1 MLHGAICRL
10 GGGAVSEVYI
20 RTLMRA
26 AQIVGG
32 PQELAFK
39 LKVTPSHLAL
49 WMSGAEPCPPNVFL
63 QAVDLVL
70 ERASKPPAQA
80 SAPPPASDASD
91 KPQNL

>member
-1 MLHGAICRL
+1 M
-10 GGGAVSEVYI
+10 SEVHI

-70 ERASKPPAQA
+70 ERASKPPAPP
-80 SAPPPASDASD
+80 SAPPPAGDASD

>member
-1 MLHGAICRL
+1 
-10 GGGAVSEVYI
+10 VPEVHV

-32 PQELAFK
+32 AEALAHR
-39 LKVTPSHLAL
+39 LRVTPSHLAL

-70 ERASKPPAQA
+70 ERAAEPPSKPPA
-80 SAPPPASDASD
+80 PPAENGSNADNG
-91 KPQNL
+91 KPQNR

>member
-1 MLHGAICRL
+1 
-10 GGGAVSEVYI
+10 VPEVHV

-32 PQELAFK
+32 AEALAHR
-39 LKVTPSHLAL
+39 LRVTPSHLAL

-63 QAVDLVL
+63 HAVDLVL
-70 ERASKPPAQA
+70 ERTAA
-80 SAPPPASDASD
+80 PPASPAAPRADDDDAD

>member
-1 MLHGAICRL
+1 MSQVH
-10 GGGAVSEVYI
+10 I
-20 RTLMRA
+20 RTLARA

-32 PQELAFK
+32 PQELAIK

-70 ERASKPPAQA
+70 ERAGQA
-80 SAPPPASDASD
+80 PVEPSPPPPPCDASD

>member
-1 MLHGAICRL
+1 MSQVH
-10 GGGAVSEVYI
+10 I
-20 RTLMRA
+20 RTLARA

-32 PQELAFK
+32 PQELALK

-63 QAVDLVL
+63 LAVDLVL
-70 ERASKPPAQA
+70 ARASQPPAKP
-80 SAPPPASDASD
+80 SAPPPGGDASD

>member
-1 MLHGAICRL
+1 
-10 GGGAVSEVYI
+10 VSQVHI
-20 RTLMRA
+20 RTLARA

-32 PQELAFK
+32 PLELAFK

-70 ERASKPPAQA
+70 DRAGQAPVKP
-80 SAPPPASDASD
+80 APPPTPGDASD

>member
-1 MLHGAICRL
+1 
-10 GGGAVSEVYI
+10 VPEVHI

-32 PQELAFK
+32 PQELALK

-70 ERASKPPAQA
+70 ERAGQPAATPPTR
-80 SAPPPASDASD
+80 PEPGEPSD

>member
-1 MLHGAICRL
+1 
-10 GGGAVSEVYI
+10 VSQVHI
-20 RTLMRA
+20 RTLARA

-32 PQELAFK
+32 PQELAIK

-70 ERASKPPAQA
+70 ERSGQTPVKP
-80 SAPPPASDASD
+80 APPPTPGDASD

>member
-1 MLHGAICRL
+1 MP
-10 GGGAVSEVYI
+10 EVYI
-20 RTLMRA
+20 RTLVRA

-32 PQELAFK
+32 AQELALK

-70 ERASKPPAQA
+70 ERADKPAATPPAQ
-80 SAPPPASDASD
+80 PEPDQPSD